1 MTGRGIDQILSSPS
15 DPVLHEPYVA
25 SAAEYVA
32 MAERING
39 QIPKPA
45 DSAYIWGDAIDELDR
60 LAPSARIVNLETSIT
75 TSADYEPKGINY
87 RMHPANIPCLT
98 AARISCCVLANNHV
112 LDWGRSGLADT
123 ICTLRQAGIVTAG
136 AGETLADAWK
146 PAIIQLGNSRALV
159 FAAGTSDSGIE
170 RQSAATDH
178 TPGIAFLRDLS
189 DATVSHIAK
198 QVAEVKRN
206 GDTAIFSI
214 HWGGNWGYEIPT
226 DQRLFAH
233 KLIDTAGIDIIHG
246 HSSHH
251 PKGIEIYK
259 NRPIL
264 YGCGDFINDY
274 EGIAGYEYFRSHL
287 VLAYVLTMLPQ
298 TGNLLQIKLI
308 PFAVERFRLRHPEPE
323 DLHWL
328 FEMLVRE
335 GKSLGTWPKAGD
347 SRHFSLAWTH

>member
-25 SAAEYVA
+25 SAAEYVV

-45 DSAYIWGDAIDELDR
+45 DSAYIWGDTIDELDR
-60 LAPSARIVNLETSIT
+60 VAPSARIVNLETSIT

-87 RMHPANIPCLT
+87 RMHPANTPCLT
-98 AARISCCVLANNHV
+98 AASINCCVLANNHV

-136 AGETLADAWK
+136 AGENLADAWK
-146 PAIIQLGNSRALV
+146 PAVIQLGDSRALV

-170 RQSAATDH
+170 RQWAATGD

-189 DATVSHIAK
+189 EATVGHIAD
-198 QVAEVKRN
+198 QVAGVKRS

-214 HWGGNWGYEIPT
+214 HWGGNWGYEISS

-259 NRPIL
+259 NKPIL

-287 VLAYVLTMLPQ
+287 VLSYVLKMLPQ
-298 TGNLLQIKLI
+298 TGNLLQMELI
-308 PFAVERFRLRHPEPE
+308 PFAVERFRLQRPEPE
-323 DLHWL
+323 DIHWL

-335 GKSLGTWPKAGD
+335 GKPLGTWPKPGD
-347 SRHFSLAWTH
+347 SRHFSLAWKH